1 MSEKH
6 EALLN
11 PQQALLSGET
21 KGTQAAIYAR
31 TSSTSQRFGYS
42 LDEQVRQCVNRCRML
57 EWDILYIF
65 RDEAKSGK
73 NTDRPMFQQML
84 TQVEKG
90 AFDVVVFWK
99 LDRFS
104 RSIMHAVQLEKKF
117 RDWSV
122 ALHSVTEQ
130 IDTTTAAGR
139 FNFRNIA
146 NAAEFER
153 ELIKQRTKM
162 GHTALAMDHKWPN
175 STPPIGYERD
185 TDGTLSVL
193 GHEAAVVRSIFQR
206 YLDIHSMPEV
216 ARLLNDRKQPN
227 TGKND
232 WTSKS
237 ISTIL
242 QNELYAGIYKVG
254 KIEEE
259 VPEYQIISVY
269 DFERATEIRMRFRKK
284 GTSNRPSMRG
294 TRKRKRVEKVLERYK
309 DFQSAQ

>member
-1 MSEKH
+1 MSGKY
-6 EALLN
+6 EALLD

-21 KGTQAAIYAR
+21 KGTQAAVYAR
-31 TSSTSQRFGYS
+31 TSSASQRFGYS
-42 LDEQVRQCVNRCRML
+42 LDEQVRQCVDRCRIL
-57 EWDILYIF
+57 EWDIVYVF

-84 TQVEKG
+84 TQAEKG

-162 GHTALAMDHKWPN
+162 GHAALAMEHKWPN
-175 STPPIGYERD
+175 STPPLGYKRAE
-185 TDGTLSVL
+185 DGTLNIVIR
-193 GHEAAVVRSIFQR
+193 EALTVRWIFKS
-206 YLDIHSMPEV
+206 YIEKHSMPIL
-216 ARLLNDRKQPN
+216 AQLLNERGERTKFGNP
-227 TGKND
+227 
-232 WTSKS
+232 WTSHAAGDVLRNK
-237 ISTIL
+237 
-242 QNELYAGIYKVG
+242 LYVG
-254 KIEEE
+254 TYEVGQTKER
-259 VPEYQIISVY
+259 VPEYQIVSTEMFNEV
-269 DFERATEIRMRFRKK
+269 TEIRMRFRRS
-284 GTSNRPSMRG
+284 TAERPRMDCS
-294 TRKRKRVEKVLERYK
+294 RKTKCISKIVSEYSSYL
-309 DFQSAQ
+309 SI

>member
-42 LDEQVRQCVNRCRML
+42 LDEQVRQCVSRCRML
-57 EWDILYIF
+57 EWDIVYVF

-73 NTDRPMFQQML
+73 DTDRPMFQQML
-84 TQVEKG
+84 TQAEKG

-117 RDWSV
+117 RDWNV

-162 GHTALAMDHKWPN
+162 GHTALAMEHKWPN
-175 STPPIGYERD
+175 STPPLGYEKASNGR
-185 TDGTLSVL
+185 LSVVGGESAL
-193 GHEAAVVRSIFQR
+193 VRWIFET
-206 YLDIHSMPEV
+206 YLEECSMPVV
-216 ARLLNDRKQPN
+216 AQLLNQRGQTTKDGNSWKSN
-227 TGKND
+227 TVG
-232 WTSKS
+232 
-237 ISTIL
+237 TIL
-242 QNELYAGIYKVG
+242 RNKLYAGTYNVG
-254 KIEEE
+254 KVREE
-259 VPEYQIISVY
+259 VPEYQILSQEKFNAVTST
-269 DFERATEIRMRFRKK
+269 RRRFQ
-284 GTSNRPSMRG
+284 TTNPSERPSMSRP
-294 TRKRKRVEKVLERYK
+294 RKRSRIQNVLNRYF
-309 DFQSAQ
+309 DFQDRQ